1 MQVFPSHFSTAI
13 FREIL
18 FDDFWVF
25 VYVLKPVGGAGN
37 ADGWEPSLQWRRA
50 DCPRYRRGTR

>member
-18 FDDFWVF
+18 FGDFWVF

-37 ADGWEPSLQWRRA
+37 ADG
-50 DCPRYRRGTR
+50 